1 MKFWN
6 TRLTVSALGLAVAAS
21 AATVDF
27 ARDVEPLLIKRC
39 SECHG
44 PDQQKAGLRLDS
56 SAAALKGGKSGGPA
70 IVPGQADESPLFQRV
85 VTTDPDDVM
94 PPKGDR
100 LSERDVAALRNWI
113 NAGAVWP
120 ETDARRHWAFVK
132 PVRPALPS
140 VKEPGQARNEVD
152 RFILARLEQEGLG
165 PSSEA
170 DRHTLIRRL
179 TLDLIGLPPTWAEVR
194 DFVEDTRP
202 DAYERVVDRLLASPQ
217 YGEQIARWWLD
228 LARYA
233 DSNGY
238 QVDLTRS
245 IWPYRDW
252 VINAFNRNQPFDQ
265 FTIEQLAGDLLPN
278 ASLEQRIATGF
289 NRNTKINDEGGG
301 DAEEYRTKAVKDR
314 VATTATTWMGLTMMC
329 AECHTHKYDPI
340 THEEYFRFYDF
351 FNHTADG
358 GNHSVEPTLSV
369 PAPNLVRQITWL
381 RGRIADAQEQVTAAE
396 RDLVSTQA
404 GWEEQIASR
413 PETWVALSLTNVLST
428 GGSSY
433 TNLADGSV
441 LATGVNPIYD
451 TIFVEAT
458 TELTGITAVLLEVLP
473 DPSLPKNGPGRWG
486 QTGNF
491 ILDEFAASAVPIAG
505 EAPASTNLVFTGA
518 SADWEQL
525 YYRAGHAVDRNP
537 KTGWAIGPRFGQR
550 HFLIAKLDQPAGF
563 AGGTRLGFR
572 FEHYHGSSHTVGRF
586 RISVTTER
594 DPTLLW
600 PLPADVRALTRVPAA
615 KRTLDQ
621 VKQLQAAHRASSDW
635 IRHLEVE
642 LFRLNEREAG
652 LASAKHSTLVMKELP
667 EPRQSYIHLR
677 GDFLSKGKDVTAG
690 VPEALPALPPDQPA
704 NRLTLA
710 RWLVSPDNPLTAR
723 VTVNRLWERFFG
735 TGLVKTSE
743 DFGRQGEAP
752 SHPDLLDWLAR
763 EFQEGGWD
771 LKALQKTLVM
781 SATYRQSAAVTPAL
795 LEKDLYNRLYA
806 RGPRFRLDAEII
818 RDQALVVSGL
828 LNANLGGPSVHP
840 VQVANLWKEIGFLR
854 PEIGMDEWPVSEGPD
869 LYRRGVYTFW
879 RRVCTYPT
887 FATFDAPSRE
897 VCTARRPR
905 TNTPLQALAAL
916 NEPTLLEASRVFA
929 ERILR
934 EGGGQPAQQIGFAFR
949 TTLGREPTS
958 TERERLLAL
967 LEQQLRSFESDEAS
981 ARQLLDVG
989 SAPQPAGIDPRRL
1002 AAWMM
1007 VANVLLN
1014 LDEALTKG

>member
-1 MKFWN
+1 
-6 TRLTVSALGLAVAAS
+6 
-21 AATVDF
+21 
-27 ARDVEPLLIKRC
+27 
-39 SECHG
+39 
-44 PDQQKAGLRLDS
+44 
-56 SAAALKGGKSGGPA
+56 
-70 IVPGQADESPLFQRV
+70 
-85 VTTDPDDVM
+85 
-94 PPKGDR
+94 
-100 LSERDVAALRNWI
+100 
-113 NAGAVWP
+113 
-120 ETDARRHWAFVK
+120 
-132 PVRPALPS
+132 
-140 VKEPGQARNEVD
+140 
-152 RFILARLEQEGLG
+152 
-165 PSSEA
+165 
-170 DRHTLIRRL
+170 
-179 TLDLIGLPPTWAEVR
+179 
-194 DFVEDTRP
+194 
-202 DAYERVVDRLLASPQ
+202 
-217 YGEQIARWWLD
+217 
-228 LARYA
+228 
-233 DSNGY
+233 
-238 QVDLTRS
+238 
-245 IWPYRDW
+245 
-252 VINAFNRNQPFDQ
+252 
-265 FTIEQLAGDLLPN
+265 
-278 ASLEQRIATGF
+278 
-289 NRNTKINDEGGG
+289 
-301 DAEEYRTKAVKDR
+301 
-314 VATTATTWMGLTMMC
+314 
-329 AECHTHKYDPI
+329 
-340 THEEYFRFYDF
+340 
-351 FNHTADG
+351 
-358 GNHSVEPTLSV
+358 
-369 PAPNLVRQITWL
+369 
-381 RGRIADAQEQVTAAE
+381 
-396 RDLVSTQA
+396 
-404 GWEEQIASR
+404 
-413 PETWVALSLTNVLST
+413 
-428 GGSSY
+428 
-433 TNLADGSV
+433 
-441 LATGVNPIYD
+441 
-451 TIFVEAT
+451 
-458 TELTGITAVLLEVLP
+458 
-473 DPSLPKNGPGRWG
+473 
-486 QTGNF
+486 
-491 ILDEFAASAVPIAG
+491 
-505 EAPASTNLVFTGA
+505 
-518 SADWEQL
+518 
-525 YYRAGHAVDRNP
+525 
-537 KTGWAIGPRFGQR
+537 
-550 HFLIAKLDQPAGF
+550 
-563 AGGTRLGFR
+563 
-572 FEHYHGSSHTVGRF
+572 
-586 RISVTTER
+586 
-594 DPTLLW
+594 TLLW

-828 LNANLGGPSVHP
+828 LNADLGGPSVHP